1 MKETKASVKQIKR
14 FIAEL
19 SKLAPEEFLGL
30 ANVLCIQLFDEKKE
44 PKTSE
49 ELLAEIVC
57 KFAGLGKSQRKQVM
71 SLLKA
76 ANLGGDGNVGS
87 SSNSEAEE

>member
-30 ANVLCIQLFDEKKE
+30 ANVLCIQLFNEAKE
-44 PKTSE
+44 PKSSE
-49 ELLAEIVC
+49 DLLTEIVL
-57 KFAGLGKSQRKQVM
+57 KFAGLGKSQRKQLM
-71 SLLKA
+71 SLLKT
-76 ANLGGDGNVGS
+76 ANLGGGGNVGS
-87 SSNSEAEE
+87 SSDSEAEE

>member
-30 ANVLCIQLFDEKKE
+30 ANVLCIQLFNEAKE
-44 PKTSE
+44 PKNSE
-49 ELLAEIVC
+49 DLLTEIVL
-57 KFAGLGKSQRKQVM
+57 KFAGLGKSQRKQIM

-76 ANLGGDGNVGS
+76 TNLGGGGNVGS
-87 SSNSEAEE
+87 SSDTEAEE